1 MIILL
6 LRIVMVLFVIWL
18 FAALIKDYKESGTKL
33 SEVSMGEK
41 AAYAVMGF
49 VLNLLDTLG
58 VGSNATQAADIHCC
72 CCIDLY
78 GNYFYHFK

>member
-1 MIILL
+1 MIILI

-18 FAALIKDYKESGTKL
+18 FAALIKDYKQSGTKL

-41 AAYAVMGF
+41 APYAVMGF

-58 VGSNATQAADIHCC
+58 VGSNATQAA
-72 CCIDLY
+72 
-78 GNYFYHFK
+78 FFKFT